1 MTVPWAHASTRAHV
15 TCYLELVQRAGWRG
29 MQAQACEYRDVGY
42 GCPEQDKC
50 MRSTLSGGSG
60 QLLGVKAKGKH
71 PKPTA
76 IQRSAHVCSAQG
88 LELAELFAGAG
99 GRGLGSRIQ
108 LPMCSARP
116 PQPSSQVAPLLPDAS
131 RQCPVL
137 PA

>member
-1 MTVPWAHASTRAHV
+1 MTVPGAYASTRAQV
-15 TCYLELVQRAGWRG
+15 TLSQCSVQAGVARKPRAR
-29 MQAQACEYRDVGY
+29 EYRDMGY

-76 IQRSAHVCSAQG
+76 IQGSAHVCSAQG

-99 GRGLGSRIQ
+99 GKGLCSRIQ
-108 LPMCSARP
+108 LSMCSARP
-116 PQPSSQVAPLLPDAS
+116 PQPSSQVAPLLPDPS